1 MSSVN
6 INFIRSTLIMLAIGA
21 LILLG
26 IVGSSV
32 WLVSQNSIYS
42 EQVAQMRRVRS
53 GSADL
58 LSVLQDAETG
68 QRGYLLA
75 AEDSFLQPYEAAL
88 ARLPERIAYLDKNV
102 KGLPAFESRVP
113 ELEKLIGDKT
123 AELKRTVDLTTAGKV
138 TEALAIVRNSSGRL
152 MMDQIRVILRS
163 FLEQADSTL
172 SVTVREQL
180 DAANSLKWVTIGG
193 AVAIVIVLIGATL
206 VIAQH
211 VRDLSRIREEVELL
225 NQGLEERVNERTE
238 DLMRA
243 NQEIQKFAYIVTH
256 DLRAPLV
263 NIMGFTSE
271 LTTTLKAI
279 NAYVLADEKV
289 PTEDVIREAR
299 LAAKEDLPEAIDFIR
314 SSTKKMDSLINAI
327 LKISRDGRRTLVP
340 ERIDLKAM
348 LEATADSVHHQIN
361 DAGGKVDI
369 SVAIQSLTT
378 DRFSL
383 EQIFGNLFDNA
394 VKYRSLDRPL
404 ELAVRAVKDS
414 RNSVRI
420 EVTDNGRGIA
430 PEDRERV
437 FELFR
442 RAGHQNQPGE
452 GIGLAHVRSLIRNLG
467 GDITVE
473 SNIGAGS
480 TFVLRLPSDLAKIVR
495 S

>member
-6 INFIRSTLIMLAIGA
+6 INFVRSTLIMLAIGA

-32 WLVSQNSIYS
+32 WLVSQNSVYS

-58 LSVLQDAETG
+58 LLVLQDAETG
-68 QRGYLLA
+68 QRGYLLST
-75 AEDSFLQPYEAAL
+75 EDSFLQPYQAAL
-88 ARLPERIAYLDKNV
+88 SRLPERLSYLGNNI
-102 KGLPAFESRVP
+102 KGLPAFEARIP
-113 ELEKLIGDKT
+113 ELQRLIEEKV
-123 AELKRTVDLTTAGKV
+123 AELKRTVDLATAGNV
-138 TEALAIVRNSSGRL
+138 TEARDVLRDGSGRQ

-163 FLEQADSTL
+163 FLETADSTL
-172 SVTVREQL
+172 SVTVRQQL
-180 DAANSLKWVTIGG
+180 DAADQLKWVTIGG
-193 AVAIVIVLIGATL
+193 AIAIVIVLIGATF
-206 VIAQH
+206 VIVQH

-225 NQGLEERVNERTE
+225 NLGLEERVNERTE
-238 DLMRA
+238 DLIRA

-271 LTTTLKAI
+271 LTTTLKDI
-279 NAYVLADEKV
+279 TAYVLADDKA
-289 PTEDVIREAR
+289 PSEDVIRQAR

-327 LKISRDGRRTLVP
+327 LKISRDGRRALVP
-340 ERIDLKAM
+340 ERIDLKSM
-348 LEATADSVHHQIN
+348 LEATAASVHHQIA

-369 SVAIQSLTT
+369 AVAVPSVTT

-404 ELAVRAVKDS
+404 ELSVRAVRDS

-480 TFVLRLPSDLAKIVR
+480 TFILRLPADLAKIVR

>member
-6 INFIRSTLIMLAIGA
+6 INFIRSTLVMLAIGA
-21 LILLG
+21 LILLS
-26 IVGSSV
+26 IVASSV
-32 WLVSQNSIYS
+32 WLVSQNSVYS

-53 GSADL
+53 GSGDL
-58 LSVLQDAETG
+58 LSALQDAETG
-68 QRGYLLA
+68 QRGYLLS

-88 ARLPERIAYLDKNV
+88 ARLPERIAFLDRNV
-102 KGLPAFESRVP
+102 RGLPTFEARVP
-113 ELEKLIGDKT
+113 ELQRLITEKT
-123 AELKRTVDLTTAGKV
+123 AELKRTVDLTSAGRV
-138 TEALAIVRNSSGRL
+138 AEARDVVRDGSGRQT
-152 MMDQIRVILRS
+152 MDQIRAILRS
-163 FLEQADSTL
+163 FLEVTDSTL
-172 SVTVREQL
+172 SVSVRQQL
-180 DAANSLKWVTIGG
+180 DSANSLKWVTIGG

-225 NQGLEERVNERTE
+225 NHGLEERVTERTE
-238 DLMRA
+238 DLIRA

-279 NAYVLADEKV
+279 NAYVLADDKA
-289 PTEDVIREAR
+289 PSEDVIRDAR

-340 ERIDLKAM
+340 ERIDLKSM
-348 LEATADSVHHQIN
+348 LEATAASVHHQIT
-361 DAGGKVDI
+361 DAGGTVDI
-369 SVAIQSLTT
+369 AAAIPSVTT

-404 ELAVRAVKDS
+404 ELSVRALREN

-420 EVTDNGRGIA
+420 EVKDNGRGIA

-452 GIGLAHVRSLIRNLG
+452 GIGLAHVRSLVRNLG

-473 SNIGAGS
+473 SAIGAGS
-480 TFVLRLPSDLAKIVR
+480 TFIVKLPSDLAKIVR

>member
-21 LILLG
+21 MILLG
-26 IVGSSV
+26 IVGSSL
-32 WLVSQNSIYS
+32 WLVSQNSVYS

-53 GSADL
+53 GSVDL
-58 LSVLQDAETG
+58 LSVLQDGETG
-68 QRGYLLA
+68 QRGYLLS
-75 AEDSFLQPYEAAL
+75 AEDNFLQPYQAAL
-88 ARLPERIAYLDKNV
+88 ARLPERVAYLDNNV
-102 KGLPAFESRVP
+102 KGLPGFESRVP
-113 ELEKLIGDKT
+113 DLKRLIDAKT
-123 AELKRTVDLTTAGKV
+123 AELRRTVSLTAEGKIAD
-138 TEALAIVRNSSGRL
+138 ALDIVRDGSGREL
-152 MMDQIRVILRS
+152 MDQIRVILRS
-163 FLEQADSTL
+163 FLADADASL
-172 SVTVREQL
+172 SVSVRQQL

-193 AVAIVIVLIGATL
+193 AIAIVIVLIGATF
-206 VIAQH
+206 VIVQH

-279 NAYVLADEKV
+279 NAYVLADDKA
-289 PTEDVIREAR
+289 PSEDVIREAR

-314 SSTKKMDSLINAI
+314 SSTKKMDLLINAI

-340 ERIDLKAM
+340 ERIDLKSM
-348 LEATADSVHHQIN
+348 LEATADSVHHQIS

-394 VKYRSLDRPL
+394 VKYRALDRPL
-404 ELAVRAVKDS
+404 ELSVRAVKEN

-430 PEDRERV
+430 PEDSERV

-473 SNIGAGS
+473 SMVGVGS
-480 TFVLRLPSDLAKIVR
+480 TFVLRLPSDLSKIVR